1 MDEIHIPS
9 TELLA
14 DQVPLRPVVLCPEIT
29 AHYSDDL
36 YDLWKAWEDET
47 GGTREIPYWCVVWPG
62 AAVMARHIIEGMID
76 VKGKSVLELGCGG
89 AVAGIAAA
97 LAGAREVVANDID
110 PVAIHL
116 AQLNAAA
123 NDVELVFEGRDLS
136 VEGFPPSA
144 DVILVADM
152 FYEKVPSERLM
163 PLLSEARARGVRV
176 LVADGGRSFAPQEG
190 IDVLA
195 EQTVAVHDELEGR
208 PERHVRLLEFTG

>member
-14 DQVPLRPVVLCPEIT
+14 DQVPLRPLVLCPEIT
-29 AHYSDDL
+29 AHYSDNL
-36 YDLWKAWEDET
+36 YDLWKAWEAES

-62 AAVMARHIIEGMID
+62 AAVMAGHIMDGSID

-97 LAGAREVVANDID
+97 LGGAREVVANDID

-116 AQLNAAA
+116 AGLNAAA
-123 NDVELVFEGRDLS
+123 NGVRLVFDQRDLS
-136 VEGFPPSA
+136 VEGFPPS
-144 DVILVADM
+144 VELILVADM
-152 FYEKVPSERLM
+152 FYEKVPSARLM
-163 PLLSEARARGVRV
+163 PLLTEARHSGVRV
-176 LVADGGRSFAPQEG
+176 LVADGGRSFAPKEG
-190 IDVLA
+190 VKVLA

>member
-1 MDEIHIPS
+1 MDKIHIPS

-14 DQVPLRPVVLCPEIT
+14 EQVPLRPLVLCPEIT

-36 YDLWKAWEDET
+36 YDLWKAWETET
-47 GGTREIPYWCVVWPG
+47 GGTREIPYWCVIWPG
-62 AAVMARHIIEGMID
+62 AAVMARQIMAGSVD

-97 LAGAREVVANDID
+97 LSGAGEVVANDID

-116 AQLNAAA
+116 AKLNAAA
-123 NDVELVFEGRDLS
+123 NQVDLVFDGRDLS
-136 VEGFPPSA
+136 LEGFPASA
-144 DVILVADM
+144 EVILVADM
-152 FYEKVPSERLM
+152 FYEKAPSERM
-163 PLLSEARARGVRV
+163 VPLLTEARSRGVRV
-176 LVADGGRSFAPQEG
+176 LLADGGRSFAPKEG
-190 IDVLA
+190 IEVLA

>member
-1 MDEIHIPS
+1 MTEIHIPS

-14 DQVPLRPVVLCPEIT
+14 EYVPLRPLVLCPEVT

-36 YDLWKAWEDET
+36 YDLWKAWEAET

-62 AAVMARHIIEGMID
+62 AAVMARHIIEGMIE
-76 VKGKSVLELGCGG
+76 VRGKRILELGCGG
-89 AVAGIAAA
+89 AVAGITAA

-110 PVAIHL
+110 PVALHL

-123 NDVELVFEGRDLS
+123 NDVELVFESRDLS
-136 VEGFPPSA
+136 VEGFPSSA
-144 DVILVADM
+144 EVILVADM
-152 FYEKVPSERLM
+152 FYEKTPSERMM
-163 PLLSEARARGVRV
+163 PLLAEARKSGVRV
-176 LVADGGRSFAPQEG
+176 LLADGGRSFAPQEG
-190 IDVLA
+190 IEVLA